1 MRAALVASGVIL
13 IALACS
19 GGTDQATPEDS
30 APTPSGFEPPV
41 LTNPEV
47 PVRYPPNLY
56 TAGTEGIVVLRLYAD
71 ETGRVVPESTRVAEG
86 SGHPALDSAA
96 VQAVPSMR
104 FAPAR
109 RDGVPVA
116 TPFLQSVQFRHP
128 ESTSGEGS

>member
-1 MRAALVASGVIL
+1 VRAGPVAPSVL
-13 IALACS
+13 LLALACS
-19 GGTDQATPEDS
+19 RGADRANPENS

-47 PVRYPPNLY
+47 PVRYPPDLY

-71 ETGRVVPESTRVAEG
+71 ETGRIVPESTRVAEG

-96 VQAVPSMR
+96 VRAVPSMR

-128 ESTSGEGS
+128 ESSSGEGS